1 MATYKI
7 DPTHSDITFK
17 IKHLM
22 ISSVTGSFK
31 KFDAT
36 FETNSADFTD
46 ATINFEADVNSIDTG
61 NEQRDAHLKADDF
74 FNAEQFPTLKFSST
88 NVEKESDE
96 EYKVTGNLTVR
107 DITKPVELKVD
118 FNGTIVDPWGQ
129 ERLGFEIN
137 GKINRKEFGLT
148 WSALTEAGGLVLADD
163 VKLNMN
169 VEMVKQAQ

>member
-7 DPTHSDITFK
+7 DPVHSEITFK

-22 ISSVTGSFK
+22 ISTVTGSFK

-36 FETNSADFTD
+36 LETNSSDFTD
-46 ATINFEADVNSIDTG
+46 ATISFEADVDSIDTG
-61 NEQRDAHLKADDF
+61 NEQRDAHLKGDDF
-74 FNAEQFPTLKFSST
+74 FNAGQHPKLSFTST
-88 NVEKESDE
+88 HTEKLSDE
-96 EYKVTGNLTVR
+96 EYKITGDLTIR

-118 FNGTIVDPWGQ
+118 YNGTVIDPWGQ

-148 WSALTEAGGLVLADD
+148 WSALTEAGGMVVSDD
-163 VKLNMN
+163 VKLQLN
-169 VEMVKQAQ
+169 VEMVKQA